1 MPVRWGVLGTAAIA
15 TGRFLP
21 AAREVRSA
29 RVVAIASRELAKAQ
43 AVAREFGVPRAHGSY
58 AALLADPEVD
68 AVYVPL
74 PNHLHVE
81 WSIRALEAGKHVLCE
96 KPLCLTA
103 AEAATLIETRE
114 RTGRHIEE
122 AFSYRNHPQ
131 WECIADVLRS
141 GAIGVPHAVQC
152 TMAKQFHDPADI
164 RNDPTKGGGAL
175 YDLGSY
181 AISACSL
188 VFPRLP
194 RRVIAALERDPRF
207 GVDRLSTAI
216 LDYGDAHASLTV
228 ASQSG
233 PSAWASHQQ
242 FSVLGSQGW
251 LRCDF
256 PFAHGRPTACRVML
270 GDRGSYG
277 NVPTREW
284 TFEPVNQYALQTER
298 FSRLLQGET
307 VASWPLEDAQRTLRI
322 VEALFRSGA
331 TGRWQALAAAG
342 KVSRDTRAGRRAA

>member
-1 MPVRWGVLGTAAIA
+1 MTTVRWGVLGTAAIA
-15 TGRFLP
+15 TTRFLP
-21 AAREVRSA
+21 AAAEA
-29 RVVAIASRELAKAQ
+29 RAARIVAIASRDLAKAES
-43 AVAREFGVPRAHGSY
+43 VARRFGAPRAHGSY

-81 WSIRALEAGKHVLCE
+81 WSVRALEAGKHVLCE

-103 AEAATLIETRE
+103 QEVKTLIAARD

-131 WECIADVLRS
+131 WTRIAEVLAS

-152 TMAKQFHDPADI
+152 TMAKQFHDPDDI
-164 RNDPTKGGGAL
+164 RNDPDRGGGAL

-181 AISACSL
+181 AISGCSL

-194 RRVIAALERDPRF
+194 QRVIATLQRDPRYRI
-207 GVDRLSTAI
+207 DRLDTAI

-242 FSVLGSQGW
+242 FSVLGSEGW

-256 PFAHGRPTACRVML
+256 PFAHGRPAECRVTI
-270 GDRGSYG
+270 GDNGSHG
-277 NVPTREW
+277 SVPTREW
-284 TFEPVNQYALQTER
+284 TFAPVNQYALQTER
-298 FSRLLQGET
+298 FSRFLRGED
-307 VASWPLEDAQRTLRI
+307 VPNWPIEDSLRTLAI
-322 VEALFRSGA
+322 IEALFRSA
-331 TGRWQALAAAG
+331 ASGRWEAP
-342 KVSRDTRAGRRAA
+342 